1 MSTPDPTPT
10 PTAPDWR
17 ALCADLFQAIDRY
30 FVDANGGA
38 RLDAAVDRVRAALA
52 TPPAPPPEPRGCPTP
67 GACSC
72 PTAPIVPPELIRALE
87 MAEAALSDIGDADRE
102 PGDDIA
108 WAERRA
114 AQDLPRIRHALQM
127 WRDHAT
133 PPAATREAGPLP
145 QTGAVS
151 ERLLGVAVDGVPCDF
166 IRTLLRP
173 AYEPGDGSADGAQ
186 LVSQAWWHPIMGCDS
201 LQIVVDNARA
211 ALARWGG
218 AAVPVAAAD
227 GRDPVC
233 VAQWPDCR
241 DGAYDPRCCRF
252 PKSCSCG
259 PLQQPAAAGEGR
271 DDG

>member
-1 MSTPDPTPT
+1 
-10 PTAPDWR
+10 
-17 ALCADLFQAIDRY
+17 
-30 FVDANGGA
+30 
-38 RLDAAVDRVRAALA
+38 
-52 TPPAPPPEPRGCPTP
+52 
-67 GACSC
+67 
-72 PTAPIVPPELIRALE
+72 VPPELIRALE

-102 PGDDIA
+102 RGDDIA

-114 AQDLPRIRHALQM
+114 AQDLPRIRHALQT

-145 QTGAVS
+145 QAVVEIS
-151 ERLLGVAVDGVPCDF
+151 DEELTLTYACAVAAAVDGKRGPFNKDE
-166 IRTLLRP
+166 
-173 AYEPGDGSADGAQ
+173 AEAAQ
-186 LVSQAWWHPIMGCDS
+186 LAG
-201 LQIVVDNARA
+201 LRA
-211 ALARWGG
+211 VLARWGG

-259 PLQQPAAAGEGR
+259 PLQQPAAAGEVQP
-271 DDG
+271 